1 MTCSDFLKE
10 LTDYLDEAMDAQTR
24 AELEDHLQ
32 WCHNCYVI
40 CNTTKRTIEIYRD
53 SHLYELPDDLRDRL
67 RSAILAKCH
76 SHKASCSDNAHKNE
90 EAASPKLTAG
100 PSDTRTE

>member
-1 MTCSDFLKE
+1 VTCSDFLKE
-10 LTDYLDEAMDAQTR
+10 LTDYLDDSMDAQTR

-32 WCHNCYVI
+32 WCHNCFVI

-53 SHLYELPDDLRDRL
+53 SQLYELPDDLRTRL

-76 SHKASCSDNAHKNE
+76 SHKPEPPDAPG
-90 EAASPKLTAG
+90 PKLADQPG
-100 PSDTRTE
+100 DTPIK